1 MRAVLRQ
8 FRIIEPT
15 DRVIAAAIA
24 LLVGVSWEAASR
36 AHWISELFFPSPS
49 RIAEAF
55 VMLARADLIENVLIT
70 LERLLGGLVIG
81 VIPGVAF
88 GLVVGSSPRLTRIVD
103 PFIAAIHPVPKIV
116 LFPLFIVIFGIGES
130 SRIASIA
137 LTVFF
142 PAMINSAA
150 GARQIPPLYLEVI
163 RGYGGGRIEA
173 LRHVIL
179 PGSLPLILNGLRISV
194 NLGLLIA
201 IAMEFTV
208 VCPGVGSI
216 IWVAL
221 QTMRIEQL
229 YAGIVVISLLGI
241 TLNLP
246 IQWFLRRTAPWQ

>member
-1 MRAVLRQ
+1 VRLALSRFGM
-8 FRIIEPT
+8 IDPM

-24 LLVGVSWEAASR
+24 ILLAGSWEAAVR
-36 AHWISELFFPSPS
+36 AGWITAFFFPPPT

-55 VMLARADLIENVLIT
+55 VTLARTDLLENVLYT
-70 LERLLGGLVIG
+70 VERLLGGLVIG
-81 VIPGVAF
+81 VIPGVAL
-88 GLVVGSSPRLTRIVD
+88 GLLVGSSPRLTRIVD
-103 PFIAAIHPVPKIV
+103 PFVAAIHPVPKIV

-142 PAMINSAA
+142 PSMINSAA

-163 RGYGGGRIEA
+163 RGYGGGRLQA

-241 TLNLP
+241 MLNLP
-246 IQWFLRRTAPWQ
+246 IQWFLRRTVPWQ